1 MNKTSLIASILATI
15 GIVAALVLAGKYGAS
30 QKDLESARAET
41 GAALDALVEA
51 KRVHAEELLAVQDQ
65 AAANLQTAEAR
76 WKDATKKLEEQHAER
91 LTAANVQFSDLLENG
106 RRSLTY
112 ISTLEEKL
120 KGNQSLDAG
129 ELERL
134 AAIASGLDHLRAQ
147 YRKPMQEFTEL
158 GAYFERQ
165 ANASITEPETKRFK
179 GIKRLFSKNF
189 REQER
194 ELNREYEQRL
204 GQRAA
209 FEVAHARFSAAYGA
223 AQKQM
228 DALGR
233 DMADH
238 SQRLYALI
246 DEGKAAHSE
255 DLARFFAESKKAINV
270 HLEMIEL
277 DPGDFDDP
285 PEPALRP

>member
-1 MNKTSLIASILATI
+1 MNKTSSITAALAAIAVIVSLILA
-15 GIVAALVLAGKYGAS
+15 GQRSALRKDLAAS
-30 QKDLESARAET
+30 QADTMIARKELA
-41 GAALDALVEA
+41 EA

-65 AAANLQTAEAR
+65 AAANLQSAEAR
-76 WKDATKKLEEQHAER
+76 WKDATRQLEEQHADR
-91 LTAANVQFSDLLENG
+91 LAAANSQFNDLLENG
-106 RRSLTY
+106 RRSLGY
-112 ISTLEEKL
+112 IGTLEKKL
-120 KGNQSLDAG
+120 QDDQTLEAG
-129 ELERL
+129 EIERL

-165 ANASITEPETKRFK
+165 ANVSVTEPETKRLR
-179 GIKRLFSKNF
+179 GIKRLVSKSF
-189 REQER
+189 REEER
-194 ELNREYEQRL
+194 EQKREYEQQL

-209 FEVAHARFSAAYGA
+209 FEVAHARFSAAYA
-223 AQKQM
+223 SAQKQM
-228 DALGR
+228 DALGK

-246 DEGKAAHSE
+246 DEGRAANSE